1 MDKPARPQS
10 QEPLQRSNRFRLWV
24 TIVIVSTILL
34 AAGTYT
40 WYFRV
45 NACEVSAVAETSTFL
60 STQLKTYDA
69 AFQFATTVYRTGL
82 SRPVNDLQKIY
93 MDTQELDVPACM
105 QTAKKELLNYMGAV
119 ISAFQAYMEEEPDP
133 TIRGY
138 LDQSNTYYDHFRRE
152 LEAVKECMP
161 YCAPWD

>member
-1 MDKPARPQS
+1 MEKLAPSQS
-10 QEPLQRSNRFRLWV
+10 PEPGQRSNRFRLPA
-24 TIVIVSTILL
+24 TIVIVLTILIG
-34 AAGTYT
+34 AGTYA

-45 NACEVSAVAETSTFL
+45 NSCEASAVAETSTFL

-82 SRPVNDLQKIY
+82 SRPVNDLQKIF
-93 MDTQELDVPACM
+93 MDTQAVDVPACL
-105 QTAKKELLNYMGAV
+105 QTTKKELLNYMGAV
-119 ISAFQAYMEEEPDP
+119 INAFQAYMEEKPDA

-138 LDQSNTYYDHFRRE
+138 LNQSNTYYDHFRRE
-152 LEAVKECMP
+152 LESVKQCAP